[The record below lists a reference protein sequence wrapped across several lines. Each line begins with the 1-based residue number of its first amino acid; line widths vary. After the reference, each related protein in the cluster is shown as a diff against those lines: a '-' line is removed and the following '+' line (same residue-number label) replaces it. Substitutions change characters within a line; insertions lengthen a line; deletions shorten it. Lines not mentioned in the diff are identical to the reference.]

1 MLGILKRVTIQMIVG
16 ANISTIIVMFIVGFS
31 DYINPATHPL
41 LACMGL
47 AFPIFLAINFLF
59 FIFWL
64 IFYSKKTWLPLLGY
78 LVCIVPLRTYFPI
91 NIRLDAPDG
100 TLKVLSYNVLAF
112 AATETDE
119 NGNNSILEYIRNSDA
134 DIVCLQEAV
143 MNDVKKET
151 VDSMLN
157 KYQYSDTTMIVSDSA
172 YNELAIYSKY
182 PILSKERIKYKS
194 PGNGSVAYKLK
205 IDGGT
210 VIVINNHLES
220 NKLTLHD
227 KAQYRRM
234 FKTVKRDTVE
244 VESKKLIVKLGEALQ
259 LRCKQA
265 DAVAAY
271 IRKHQGTSIIL
282 CGDFNDNP
290 ISYTHRV
297 IAKDLNDCYVRS
309 GSGPGLSYNQKG
321 FNVRIDNIM
330 CSSDWKCF
338 NCRVDN
344 NIDASDHYPIYCWLK
359 KR

>member
-1 MLGILKRVTIQMIVG
+1 MFGVLKKITIQMMVG
-16 ANISTIIVMFIVGFS
+16 ANISTIIVMLLVGFS

-41 LACMGL
+41 LACIGL
-47 AFPIFLAINFLF
+47 TFPIFLAINFLF

-64 IFYSKKTWLPLLGY
+64 IFYSKKAWLPLLGY

-91 NIRLDAPDG
+91 NFRLEPPDG
-100 TLKVLSYNVLAF
+100 TIKVLSYNVLGF
-112 AATETDE
+112 APTETDE
-119 NGNNSILEYIRNSDA
+119 DGNNSILEYIKNSDA

-143 MNDVKKET
+143 MYDVKKEV
-151 VDSMLN
+151 VDSVLS
-157 KYQYSDTTMIVSDSA
+157 KYQYRDTV
-172 YNELAIYSKY
+172 L
-182 PILSKERIKYKS
+182 
-194 PGNGSVAYKLK
+194 
-205 IDGGT
+205 
-210 VIVINNHLES
+210 VINNHLES

-227 KAQYRRM
+227 KSQYKRM
-234 FKTVKRDTVE
+234 FKNIKRDTVE

-271 IRKHQGTSIIL
+271 IRKHKGKSIIL

-297 IAKDLNDCYVRS
+297 VAKDLNDCYVRS
-309 GSGPGLSYNQKG
+309 GFGPGLSYNQKG

-330 CSSDWKCF
+330 CSNDWKSF